1 MENIDNKMKKTF
13 QSVKS
18 LLPYSLPIKL
28 AVGIFLTA
36 LGSASFLGMLSEFAV
51 YNYALVNGF
60 RVPVEGIAYL
70 KPTVTLIS
78 LLILIAALMGFGA
91 TYAFAKTTAGMMLSP
106 EAIYNKFSKKKVE
119 LGSFSGLSDMRD
131 ASLWK
136 VTLFSLV
143 MSFLASQFL
152 FFVYGYSDVIPLS
165 LKNILSDEFDIR
177 LFDED
182 YEKYVIYIAV
192 FLTYFSTFKPALI
205 KHIAIAVSAISAIA
219 ILMIMFNV
227 NLYSEFLNKTGFG
240 GERGIVL
247 FTKDNTSGI
256 NGKLLIKSND
266 YYILLLSD
274 KNVVEYPISKVDKVE
289 YSQSPSVWK
298 N

>member
-1 MENIDNKMKKTF
+1 
-13 QSVKS
+13 
-18 LLPYSLPIKL
+18 
-28 AVGIFLTA
+28 
-36 LGSASFLGMLSEFAV
+36 
-51 YNYALVNGF
+51 
-60 RVPVEGIAYL
+60 
-70 KPTVTLIS
+70 
-78 LLILIAALMGFGA
+78 
-91 TYAFAKTTAGMMLSP
+91 
-106 EAIYNKFSKKKVE
+106 
-119 LGSFSGLSDMRD
+119 MRD

-205 KHIAIAVSAISAIA
+205 KHIAISVSAISAIA

-274 KNVVEYPISKVDKVE
+274 KNVVEYPISKIDKVE